1 MSRRRTFTAKKKQ
14 QVTGEKVAK
23 EEDKLN
29 ARDGALVVL
38 REVELQDAYVNLAL
52 NRVLGRT
59 ALSPQDRA
67 LLTELSYGVL
77 QRLNTL
83 DWILSLY
90 LERPLEQLTPWIRNI
105 LRLGAYQLC
114 YLQRVPS
121 AAAVDEAVKQAHR
134 YGHQGVAGLVNAVLR
149 KVSEKGENLPWPAA
163 RRSPD
168 EYLSLYYSY
177 PLWMVQRWLAQL
189 GFKETEALCAA
200 GNKPA
205 PLTVRTNILRFTR
218 PELRQKLEQEGVVTT
233 ELQYA
238 PQGLQLKLGGRL
250 EEMESFRRGFF
261 QVQGE
266 ASMLV
271 APLLNPRPG
280 EMVLDLCSAPGGK
293 TVHLAML
300 MENKGTVIAADL
312 HPHRLKLVEGAARRQ
327 GVEIIHP
334 EKLDGRAMPDNK
346 QGLFHR
352 VLLDVPCSGLGVL
365 RRKGDL
371 KWRRQPEDIPALA
384 ILQDQLLRSAFS
396 ALRPGGVLL
405 YSACT
410 FEAEETVDVINR
422 FLKEE
427 PAASMSLL
435 APLLPD
441 ALRNEEKEE
450 GMLQLWPHRHSMDG
464 FFMARIRK
472 KNA

>member
-189 GFKETEALCAA
+189 GFKETEALWAA

-205 PLTVRTNILRFTR
+205 PPYRTH
-218 PELRQKLEQEGVVTT
+218 K
-233 ELQYA
+233 Y
-238 PQGLQLKLGGRL
+238 
-250 EEMESFRRGFF
+250 
-261 QVQGE
+261 
-266 ASMLV
+266 
-271 APLLNPRPG
+271 
-280 EMVLDLCSAPGGK
+280 
-293 TVHLAML
+293 
-300 MENKGTVIAADL
+300 
-312 HPHRLKLVEGAARRQ
+312 
-327 GVEIIHP
+327 
-334 EKLDGRAMPDNK
+334 
-346 QGLFHR
+346 
-352 VLLDVPCSGLGVL
+352 
-365 RRKGDL
+365 
-371 KWRRQPEDIPALA
+371 PALYPA
-384 ILQDQLLRSAFS
+384 RTKTKAGT
-396 ALRPGGVLL
+396 GGCGDHR
-405 YSACT
+405 A
-410 FEAEETVDVINR
+410 TVCPSR
-422 FLKEE
+422 
-427 PAASMSLL
+427 L
-435 APLLPD
+435 AT
-441 ALRNEEKEE
+441 
-450 GMLQLWPHRHSMDG
+450 
-464 FFMARIRK
+464 
-472 KNA
+472 

>member
-1 MSRRRTFTAKKKQ
+1 MSRRRKFVKKSNQENVGNK
-14 QVTGEKVAK
+14 VVKAEEK
-23 EEDKLN
+23 LS
-29 ARDGALVVL
+29 ARDAALVVL

-59 ALSPQDRA
+59 AYSLQDRA

-83 DWILSLY
+83 DWIISLY
-90 LERPLEQLTPWIRNI
+90 LDRPLEQLTPWIRNI

-114 YLQRVPS
+114 YLERIPA

-149 KVSEKGENLPWPAA
+149 KVSNRGKKLPWPSL
-163 RRSPD
+163 RHSPD

-177 PLWMVQRWLAQL
+177 PLWMVQRWLAEL

-200 GNKPA
+200 GNEPA
-205 PLTVRTNILRFTR
+205 PLTARTNILRLTR
-218 PELRQKLEQEGVVTT
+218 PELRQKLEQESVATN
-233 ELQYA
+233 ELEYA
-238 PQGLQLKLGGRL
+238 PHGLQLKLGSPL
-250 EEMESFRRGFF
+250 EELESFRQGLF

-271 APLLNPRPG
+271 APLLNPRAG
-280 EMVLDLCSAPGGK
+280 ETVLDICSAPGGK

-300 MENKGTVIAADL
+300 MENKGTIIAADL
-312 HPHRLKLVEGAARRQ
+312 HPHRLKLVEGAAYRQ
-327 GVEIIHP
+327 GVDIITT
-334 EKLDGRAMPDNK
+334 EKLDGRDIPADK

-384 ILQDQLLRSAFS
+384 LLQAQLLRGAFS

-410 FEAEETVDVINR
+410 FEREETVDVIKR
-422 FLKEE
+422 FLSEE
-427 PAASMSLL
+427 PDAFLSMLS
-435 APLLPD
+435 PLLPE
-441 ALRNEEKEE
+441 ALKAEEKEE
-450 GMLQLWPHRHSMDG
+450 GMLWLWPHRHGLDG

-472 KNA
+472 KS

>member
-1 MSRRRTFTAKKKQ
+1 MSRRRRFAPKKKQ
-14 QVTGEKVAK
+14 AAVVEKVVQ
-23 EEDKLN
+23 EEENLN

-59 ALSPQDRA
+59 TLSPQDRA

-90 LERPLEQLTPWIRNI
+90 LERPLQQLTPWIRNI

-114 YLQRVPS
+114 YLQRVPA

-149 KVSEKGENLPWPAA
+149 KVSNRKEKLPWPAQ

-168 EYLSLYYSY
+168 QYLSLHYSY
-177 PLWMVQRWLAQL
+177 PLWMVQRWLAEL

-200 GNKPA
+200 GNDPA
-205 PLTVRTNILRFTR
+205 PLTVRTNILRLTR
-218 PELRQKLEQEGVVTT
+218 PELRQKLEQEGVATE

-238 PQGLQLKLGGRL
+238 PEGLRLKLSGRL
-250 EEMESFRRGFF
+250 EELESFRHGLF

-280 EMVLDLCSAPGGK
+280 ETVLDLCSAPGGK
-293 TVHLAML
+293 TVHMAML
-300 MENKGTVIAADL
+300 MENKGTIIAADL

-327 GVEIIHP
+327 GVEIIFP
-334 EKLDGRAMPDNK
+334 EKLDGRDIPADK
-346 QGLFHR
+346 QGFFHR

-371 KWRRQPEDIPALA
+371 KWRRQPEDIEALVG
-384 ILQDQLLRSAFS
+384 LQDQLLRGAFS

-410 FEAEETVDVINR
+410 FEPEETVDVIKR
-422 FLKEE
+422 FLGEE
-427 PAASMSLL
+427 PDASLSLL
-435 APLLPD
+435 APLLPE
-441 ALRNEEKEE
+441 ALRVEEKEE
-450 GMLQLWPHRHSMDG
+450 GLLRLWPHRHALDG

-472 KNA
+472 KS

>member
-1 MSRRRTFTAKKKQ
+1 MSRRRRFAPKKKQ
-14 QVTGEKVAK
+14 ALSVEKVVK
-23 EEDKLN
+23 EEENLS

-52 NRVLGRT
+52 NRVLGRS
-59 ALSPQDRA
+59 ALSPRDRA

-90 LERPLEQLTPWIRNI
+90 LERPLQQLTPWIRNI

-114 YLQRVPS
+114 YLQRIP
-121 AAAVDEAVKQAHR
+121 ATAAVNEAVKQAHH

-149 KVSEKGENLPWPAA
+149 KIGNGGETLPWPDQ
-163 RRSPD
+163 RRNPD
-168 EYLSLYYSY
+168 HYLSLCYSY
-177 PLWMVQRWLAQL
+177 PLWMVQRWLAEL
-189 GFKETEALCAA
+189 GLKETEALCAA
-200 GNKPA
+200 GNEPA
-205 PLTVRTNILRFTR
+205 PLTVRTNTLRLTR
-218 PELRQKLEQEGVVTT
+218 PELIKKLAQEGVAAE
-233 ELQYA
+233 ELHYA
-238 PQGLQLKLGGRL
+238 PAGLRLKLGGRL
-250 EEMESFRRGFF
+250 EEMESFRRGLF

-280 EMVLDLCSAPGGK
+280 ETVLDLCSAPGGK

-300 MENKGTVIAADL
+300 MENKGTIIAADL

-327 GVEIIHP
+327 GVEIICP
-334 EKLDGRAMPDNK
+334 EKLDGRDIPVDK
-346 QGLFHR
+346 QGFFHR

-365 RRKGDL
+365 RRKADL
-371 KWRRQPEDIPALA
+371 KWRRQPEDIEALVV
-384 ILQDQLLRSAFS
+384 LQDQLLRGAFS

-410 FEAEETVDVINR
+410 FEAEETVDVIKR
-422 FLKEE
+422 FLSEE
-427 PAASMSLL
+427 PDASLSLL
-435 APLLPD
+435 APLLPEP
-441 ALRNEEKEE
+441 LRAEEKEA
-450 GMLQLWPHRHSMDG
+450 GMLRLWPHRHGLDG

-472 KNA
+472 K